1 MHITDLTDFKASWAT
16 TLDNSTQNSRLQVP
30 KVAIAVWLHISC
42 RLQAMATLGVMYP
55 ARGGLV

>member
-1 MHITDLTDFKASWAT
+1 VQPKASWAT

-42 RLQAMATLGVMYP
+42 RLQAMATFGMM
-55 ARGGLV
+55 

>member
-1 MHITDLTDFKASWAT
+1 VQSKASWAT

-42 RLQAMATLGVMYP
+42 SVGYKRWLLLGWCRLP
-55 ARGGLV
+55 C

>member
-1 MHITDLTDFKASWAT
+1 VHHLHPKASWAT

-42 RLQAMATLGVMYP
+42 RLQAMATFGMM
-55 ARGGLV
+55 